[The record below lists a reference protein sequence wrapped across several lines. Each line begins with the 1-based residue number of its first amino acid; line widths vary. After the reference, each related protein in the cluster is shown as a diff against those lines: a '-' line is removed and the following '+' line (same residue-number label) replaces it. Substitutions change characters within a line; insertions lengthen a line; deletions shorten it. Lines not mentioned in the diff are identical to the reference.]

1 VTLNLLAAALVSYA
15 LLSPTGGQVQPAPK
29 PEVVRPTVRKPATV
43 APTKPVETGPCQIGV
58 ISFAGDLFWVEK
70 YGALKFLNT
79 YAQTSVAAW
88 GLDELVVSRVRAAAP
103 GSSVREIP
111 YTRQELDEGRRQRSV
126 FRDSDGNVLR
136 FVQYLAGRTRC
147 ERYVTVL
154 RHGGTQREFGI
165 GISHHLDAR
174 VFLFAI
180 MFVRV
185 YDGRTFEII
194 SEAPA
199 REDDY
204 SALQRALH
212 DELGGPYRKLDAAM
226 FPAKPAD
233 AAKNPVL
240 RDGVRDMLTKSLDK
254 TLPALL
260 RRQVRSPER

>member
-1 VTLNLLAAALVSYA
+1 
-15 LLSPTGGQVQPAPK
+15 
-29 PEVVRPTVRKPATV
+29 
-43 APTKPVETGPCQIGV
+43 
-58 ISFAGDLFWVEK
+58 
-70 YGALKFLNT
+70 
-79 YAQTSVAAW
+79 
-88 GLDELVVSRVRAAAP
+88 
-103 GSSVREIP
+103 
-111 YTRQELDEGRRQRSV
+111 
-126 FRDSDGNVLR
+126 
-136 FVQYLAGRTRC
+136 
-147 ERYVTVL
+147 
-154 RHGGTQREFGI
+154 
-165 GISHHLDAR
+165 
-174 VFLFAI
+174 